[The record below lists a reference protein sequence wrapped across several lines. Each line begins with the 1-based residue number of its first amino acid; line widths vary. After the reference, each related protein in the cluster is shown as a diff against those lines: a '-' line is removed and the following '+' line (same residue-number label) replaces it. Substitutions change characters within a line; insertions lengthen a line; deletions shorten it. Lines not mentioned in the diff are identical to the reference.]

1 MNNIAGRLEKE
12 TKFYKNMEEK
22 LQTLP
27 QIFKEYYTSL
37 RANRKS
43 YTTIGTY
50 INNLLHFANF
60 VTSGNMADDFYKHIA
75 PMDVEGYMISLETRE
90 TKDGI
95 KRTGDDILQARWS
108 SLNTFFG
115 WLVKREYIEKNPMD
129 AVDRPKNNTEH
140 KVVYLNKTEIHNL
153 FKAVEKNP
161 NRIMA
166 IRDMA
171 LFNTAIAT
179 GLRASALTNINLEDI
194 DWQNGLVSVIE
205 KRKKVREIPIGVNTQ
220 KLLKKWIEIRN
231 QEFQDVKSNALFLS
245 QKKSRLSGDAAN
257 DALKK
262 YCAEAGIKK
271 KITLHKLRA
280 STATNLAASKVDLQT
295 IAYILGH
302 GNTAVTLRYT
312 AILDENKKNANAIL
326 DKLVET
332 R

>member
-1 MNNIAGRLEKE
+1 MNNTTGRLEKE
-12 TKFYKNMEEK
+12 TQFYENMEVK
-22 LQTLP
+22 LRALP
-27 QIFKEYYTSL
+27 RIFKEYYTSL

-60 VTSGNMADDFYKHIA
+60 VTGGKIAEDFYKRIA
-75 PMDVEGYMISLETRE
+75 PMDVESYMISLETRE

-115 WLVKREYIEKNPMD
+115 WLVKREHIEKNPMD
-129 AVDRPKNNTEH
+129 SVDRPKNNTEH

-161 NRIMA
+161 NKIMA

-194 DWQNGLVSVIE
+194 DWQNGFINVIE
-205 KRKKVREIPIGVNTQ
+205 KRKKVREIPIGANTRNI
-220 KLLKKWIEIRN
+220 LKQWIEVRN
-231 QEFQDVKSNALFLS
+231 QEFSDVKSNALFLS

-262 YCAEAGIKK
+262 YCVEAGIKK